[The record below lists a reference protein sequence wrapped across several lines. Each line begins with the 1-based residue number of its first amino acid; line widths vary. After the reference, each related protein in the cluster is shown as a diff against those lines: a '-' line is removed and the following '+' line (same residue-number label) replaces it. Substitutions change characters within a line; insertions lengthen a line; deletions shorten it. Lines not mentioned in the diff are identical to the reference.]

1 MCDQTGTGNPYN
13 LAMKTARNL
22 LMLAAFLSPALGFCD
37 DPKAVSVN
45 AASLHL
51 ISKVEPQYS
60 QLAKMAHIQGDV
72 VIAITVTETG
82 AVTKAKVLSGAPL
95 LIQAALDAVQQWQYE
110 PYMIGGKPTVVA
122 TVVKVTFS
130 LGDSPEQVKK
140 DAQAANEF
148 FAVIGQCR
156 RQLNDKQLSQAELT
170 CKKAIVISRGLD
182 SHRHLE
188 RAEAFQQTGHAL
200 FLQRKFSEALDN
212 YRAELQY
219 TGDAEREGSEL
230 AAAHYHVGNALWGIG
245 HLDEAKAEYE
255 TAENMYVRAWEHID
269 SAFLKNEYSKRRK
282 LVLSDHAALL
292 RVMGQSAEAAA
303 LDRQAAAIEVKTD
316 LKE

>member
-1 MCDQTGTGNPYN
+1 
-13 LAMKTARNL
+13 MKLIRNAVT
-22 LMLAAFLSPALGFCD
+22 LAAFLLPTLGLCD
-37 DPKAVSVN
+37 DPKPISVDS
-45 AASLHL
+45 ASLHL
-51 ISKVEPQYS
+51 IKRVEPQYP
-60 QLAKMAHIQGDV
+60 QLAKIARMQGEV
-72 VIAITVTETG
+72 LIGITVTETG
-82 AVTKAKVLSGAPL
+82 AVTKLKALSGPPL
-95 LIQAALDAVQQWQYE
+95 LIQAALDAVQKWQYE
-110 PYMIGGKPTVVA
+110 PYMLDAKPTAVA

-140 DAQAANEF
+140 DAEVADRF
-148 FAVIGQCR
+148 FAVMDQCR
-156 RQLNDKQLSQAELT
+156 KQLNDKQLSQAELT

-245 HLDEAKAEYE
+245 HLDEAKAKYE

-292 RVMGQSAEAAA
+292 RQMGQSAEADA

-316 LKE
+316 VKE